1 MIATPIAGRESRRND
16 AVSTLG
22 CHNPA
27 VAIEPLL
34 YVSPGSSTLRDRFD
48 DVLNEF
54 LEVRR
59 GEAEAIDPRATVLTD
74 EVIRVVTSGGKRLRP
89 TFCYWGY
96 RATGA
101 PDDDRIVKAAAA
113 LELLH
118 TFAVVHDD
126 LIDGAMERRGV
137 PATSPWMQGS
147 ARERGVAD
155 PAGFGAAAAILVGD
169 LAAVLADQLMLEA
182 GFPPITL
189 ARALARYHSM
199 RIEMASGQVLGL
211 LGPAVDEREALLIAS
226 MKGGAYTV
234 ERPLLIGATLA
245 EGTIEQHAMLSRYGS
260 PLGEAFQLMDDLRD
274 EPGAAPVTSETVA
287 RLASGAKR
295 SLDASALE
303 PEAIRHLS
311 ALADLVVS
319 S

>member
-1 MIATPIAGRESRRND
+1 
-16 AVSTLG
+16 V
-22 CHNPA
+22 
-27 VAIEPLL
+27 VIEPLL
-34 YVSPGSSTLRDRFD
+34 YVSSGSSTLRDRFD
-48 DVLNEF
+48 DVLTEF
-54 LEVRR
+54 LQARR
-59 GEAEAIDPRATVLTD
+59 QETEWVDPRATVLVE

-126 LIDGAMERRGV
+126 LIDGAAVRRGV
-137 PATSPWMQGS
+137 PATSLWMEER
-147 ARERGVAD
+147 ARERGMAD
-155 PAGFGAAAAILVGD
+155 PGAFGAAAAILVGD

-211 LGPAVDEREALLIAS
+211 LGPASDEREARLIAS

-245 EGTIEQHAMLSRYGS
+245 EGTIQQHAVLSRYGT

-274 EPGAAPVTSETVA
+274 EPDASPVTSETVA
-287 RLASGAKR
+287 RLASDAKR
-295 SLDASALE
+295 SLDTTPLD
-303 PEAIRHLS
+303 PEAVRHLS
-311 ALADLVVS
+311 ALADVVAS
-319 S
+319 P

>member
-1 MIATPIAGRESRRND
+1 MIATPVAAREPRTND

-27 VAIEPLL
+27 VAIEPLR

-54 LEVRR
+54 LEIRR
-59 GEAEAIDPRATVLTD
+59 REAEAVDPRATVLID

-137 PATSPWMQGS
+137 PATSLWMQGS
-147 ARERGVAD
+147 AWGRGVAD

-182 GFPPITL
+182 GFPPTTL

-211 LGPAVDEREALLIAS
+211 LGPAVDEREARLIAS

-245 EGTIEQHAMLSRYGS
+245 EGTIEQHAMLSRYGT

-287 RLASGAKR
+287 RLASDAKR
-295 SLDASALE
+295 SLAASALE

-311 ALADLVVS
+311 ALADLVMS

>member
-1 MIATPIAGRESRRND
+1 M
-16 AVSTLG
+16 
-22 CHNPA
+22 
-27 VAIEPLL
+27 AIEPLR
-34 YVSPGSSTLRDRFD
+34 YVGSGSSTLRDRFD
-48 DVLNEF
+48 DVLTEF
-54 LEVRR
+54 LDARR
-59 GEAEAIDPRATVLTD
+59 QETEWVDPRATVLVD
-74 EVIRVVTSGGKRLRP
+74 EVIRVVRSGGKRLRP

-118 TFAVVHDD
+118 TFALVHDD
-126 LIDGAMERRGV
+126 LIDGATERRGV
-137 PATSPWMQGS
+137 PATVTWMEDE
-147 ARERGVAD
+147 ARDRGLAE
-155 PAGFGAAAAILVGD
+155 PAAFGAAGAILVGD

-189 ARALARYHSM
+189 TRALARYHAM

-211 LGPAVDEREALLIAS
+211 LGPASDEREARLIAS

-245 EGTIEQHAMLSRYGS
+245 EGTIQQHAVLSRYGT

-274 EPGAAPVTSETVA
+274 EPGTSPATMQTVQ
-287 RLASGAKR
+287 RLATDAKR
-295 SLDASALE
+295 SLDAGALE
-303 PEAIRHLS
+303 PEAVRHLL
-311 ALADLVVS
+311 ALVDLVAS
-319 S
+319 P